1 MRTQLIGVVRNWE
14 NCKGKWGFELKEEMV
29 GFEKRVGMRRERE
42 GEVVR
47 KSIVVVVLN
56 LREKWER
63 VNCDILVCY
72 QTQINLFIK
81 QIILTFFFRK

>member
-14 NCKGKWGFELKEEMV
+14 NCKGKWGFELKEEMI

-47 KSIVVVVLN
+47 KSIVGVVVVVLN
-56 LREKWER
+56 L
-63 VNCDILVCY
+63 I
-72 QTQINLFIK
+72 
-81 QIILTFFFRK
+81 